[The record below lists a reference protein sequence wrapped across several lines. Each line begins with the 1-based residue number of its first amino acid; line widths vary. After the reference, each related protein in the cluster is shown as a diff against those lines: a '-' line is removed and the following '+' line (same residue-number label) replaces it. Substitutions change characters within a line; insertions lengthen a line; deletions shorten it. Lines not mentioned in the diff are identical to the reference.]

1 MNESEPLVKVEDLWI
16 EFQTRRG
23 IIKAIQ
29 GVTLTMEKGE
39 ILGIVG
45 ETGSG
50 KSVTSLAIMGLLDG
64 NGRII
69 KGNITYQGEVI
80 ASPENQP
87 IGKTPPPSLAMI
99 FQSPRS
105 ALNPIRP
112 VRAQVIDVL
121 KTMHDGWSEQQY
133 EEEAVR
139 LLREVQMD
147 DVERRIFSY
156 PFELSGGICQRILI
170 AMALARKP
178 KLLFADEPTTG
189 LDVLTQ
195 EAIFELILHATDTYH
210 MSTVLIS
217 HDLGLISQ
225 YAQRIGVMFQGKLV
239 EVGPTEQI
247 FYAPKHPYTGV
258 LVASSPGMMKSFDEL
273 KVALQRWTDYKKDQI
288 DTHV

>member
-23 IIKAIQ
+23 TIKAIQ
-29 GVTLTMEKGE
+29 GVTLTMDEGE

-50 KSVTSLAIMGLLDG
+50 KSVTSLAIMGLLDR

-80 ASPENQP
+80 ASPDNQP
-87 IGKTPPPSLAMI
+87 IGKKPPPSLAMI

-112 VRAQVIDVL
+112 VRAQVMDVL
-121 KTMHDGWSEQQY
+121 KTMHDGWSGQQY
-133 EEEAVR
+133 EEEAIR
-139 LLREVQMD
+139 LLKEVQMD
-147 DVERRIFSY
+147 DVERRMFSY

-195 EAIFELILHATDTYH
+195 EAIFELILQATDTYH

-225 YAQRIGVMFQGKLV
+225 YAKRIGVMFQGKLV

-247 FYAPKHPYTGV
+247 FCSPKHPYTGV

-273 KVALQRWTDYKKDQI
+273 KIALQRWTDYKKDQI